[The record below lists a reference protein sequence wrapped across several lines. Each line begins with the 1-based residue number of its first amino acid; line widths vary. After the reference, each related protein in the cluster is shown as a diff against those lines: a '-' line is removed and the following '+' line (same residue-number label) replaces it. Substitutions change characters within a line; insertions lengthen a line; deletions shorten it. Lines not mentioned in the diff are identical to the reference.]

1 MNGWPSPARPCARV
15 FPNGILCRLFTPQK
29 SFRWDYKPSSRVYTH
44 AQRSH
49 THVNDHAS
57 PCKSSVDYGNTKT
70 PSMHCKLDSTSLL
83 QLTISGK
90 SDPNFAW
97 RKSQWDKTVVEKKKS
112 DFCCLSPFSCIF
124 PYHLQTW
131 SVCQE
136 RSNRFLLVRWII
148 SQHSRKCN
156 HTLKKL
162 WSSFGGAVFLK
173 VSCESM
179 SPYF

>member
-70 PSMHCKLDSTSLL
+70 PSLHCKLDSTSLL

-97 RKSQWDKTVVEKKKS
+97 RKSQWDKTVVEKKKKVIS
-112 DFCCLSPFSCIF
+112 AVHLAAFFPIIF
-124 PYHLQTW
+124 KLEVCVKNAQTG
-131 SVCQE
+131 
-136 RSNRFLLVRWII
+136 FY
-148 SQHSRKCN
+148 
-156 HTLKKL
+156 L
-162 WSSFGGAVFLK
+162 WG
-173 VSCESM
+173 E
-179 SPYF
+179 